1 MSKKPFKRN
10 DYVPASQIR
19 YNGIRSR
26 MRGLKRL
33 PKKFEVEI
41 SHMINTIESYGFDFF
56 PNHYLWELLDK
67 VESLL
72 DQAIMEKANPEG
84 RTNG

>member
-1 MSKKPFKRN
+1 MKKPFKRN
-10 DYVPASQIR
+10 SDYVPASQIR

-33 PKKFEVEI
+33 PKNIETEI
-41 SHMINTIESYGFDFF
+41 SYTINEIESYGFDFF

-72 DQAIMEKANPEG
+72 DRAINQK
-84 RTNG
+84 NGVTA